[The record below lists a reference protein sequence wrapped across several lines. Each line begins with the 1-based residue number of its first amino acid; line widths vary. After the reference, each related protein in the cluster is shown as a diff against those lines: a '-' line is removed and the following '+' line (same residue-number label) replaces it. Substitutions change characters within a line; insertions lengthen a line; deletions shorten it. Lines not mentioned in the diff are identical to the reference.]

1 MSRTRNWTWTFFPKE
16 GRATIDEMKER
27 LAQET
32 EYSIFGE
39 ELTEKGELHL
49 QGYSHLKNA
58 KTFSAFKKLLD
69 KTISLRVS
77 LGSAENNRVYCS
89 KGDQP
94 KKEWEELKENGP
106 NYGKNAIVW
115 SCGIMPVQGIRT
127 DIHALRDAC
136 ETAVAL
142 SDIITDDNVVVP
154 LAKYQRFAQMVH
166 TAALKL
172 RTREFRKLQV
182 IVHWGKTGTNK
193 TRIPYEMGAFVWE
206 PSTPEWWD
214 GYDGEEI
221 LLIDEFYGQLKPARL
236 LHLLDGYQQRLP
248 IKGGFTYANWT
259 TVYITSNVPPESWYK
274 DIPEEVKIALARRI
288 TRIEE
293 FSKKRPLPL

>member
-1 MSRTRNWTWTFFPKE
+1 MSRARNWTWTFFPKA
-16 GRATIDEMKER
+16 GRTTIAEMKER
-27 LAQET
+27 LAAET
-32 EYSIFGE
+32 VFSIFGE
-39 ELTEKGELHL
+39 EKTEKGELHL

-69 KTISLRVS
+69 KTINLRPS
-77 LGSAENNRVYCS
+77 LGSAEQNVIYCS
-89 KGDQP
+89 KGEIT
-94 KKEWEELKENGP
+94 KEEWEESKENGP

-115 SCGIMPVQGIRT
+115 SCGTMPKQGIRT
-127 DIHALRDAC
+127 DIHELRDAC
-136 ETAVAL
+136 ENAVAL
-142 SDIITDDNVVVP
+142 SDIITEDSVVVP

-166 TAALKL
+166 TSALKK

-193 TRIPYEMGAFVWE
+193 TRIPYDEGAFVWE

-236 LHLLDGYQQRLP
+236 LHLLDGYQLRLP
-248 IKGGFTYANWT
+248 IKGGFTYAQWT
-259 TVYITSNVPPESWYK
+259 KVYITSNVPPEEWYK
-274 DIPEEVKIALARRI
+274 DIPEQVKEALARRI
-288 TRIEE
+288 TLVKE
-293 FSKKRPLPL
+293 FKKRALPE